1 MAEVGGAVGGGG
13 AVIPD
18 GPGAPQMMGR
28 CVSVRRWER
37 MEVFTVQ
44 HEYMQKQGNSP
55 LNQIWQSL
63 CRVQCMC
70 IYTSNIVTQYAYQ
83 CVCCIHSVMRSLG
96 SVV

>member
-1 MAEVGGAVGGGG
+1 
-13 AVIPD
+13 
-18 GPGAPQMMGR
+18 MMGR

-83 CVCCIHSVMRSLG
+83 CVCCIHSVMRSPG